1 MPTEGYLLPS
11 RVFHSSM
18 KVFQSTR
25 CAQPDVVVINMG
37 SNDRNRASSELFAVL
52 YKSYVETIRKKYPT
66 AIILCM
72 RPFVGAHAAAIEE
85 TVRRLADPKIRYV
98 DTTGWI
104 EPGKHTTDQVH
115 PNLEGNRIAAEKMA
129 VILKEVL

>member
-1 MPTEGYLLPS
+1 
-11 RVFHSSM
+11 
-18 KVFQSTR
+18 
-25 CAQPDVVVINMG
+25 
-37 SNDRNRASSELFAVL
+37 
-52 YKSYVETIRKKYPT
+52 
-66 AIILCM
+66 M